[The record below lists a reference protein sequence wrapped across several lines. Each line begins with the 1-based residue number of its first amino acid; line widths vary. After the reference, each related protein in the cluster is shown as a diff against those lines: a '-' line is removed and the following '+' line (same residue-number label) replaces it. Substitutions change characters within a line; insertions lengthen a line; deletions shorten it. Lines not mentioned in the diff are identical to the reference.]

1 MLRNLGLQQ
10 KDLVLLHRELLVPL
24 LDLLGDV
31 VCEGISDES
40 VDDVGDVAP
49 WQPVTIP
56 GIWPV
61 LLRDGM
67 LGCELEERLDA
78 QPGVGR
84 AGDVLDLVGLDV

>member
-10 KDLVLLHRELLVPL
+10 EDFVLLHRELLVPL

-31 VCEGISDES
+31 VCEGIPDEG
-40 VDDVGDVAP
+40 VDDVGGVAP

-61 LLRDGM
+61 LLRDGV
-67 LGCELEERLDA
+67 LGCELEERLDG
-78 QPGVGR
+78 QPRIAR
-84 AGDVLDLVGLDV
+84 A